1 MRLRLTVFTLLF
13 LLTSS
18 VTAAE
23 LKPFTATYEA
33 IKFDL
38 VLGEIKVSLQPQGK
52 HFIYSK
58 ESTTKGLVALFRNEQ
73 VMEKSTLVLSEK
85 GLRVLDYQYQLKR
98 GDDNRTDSFTFE
110 SATKVNGLYKN
121 QPFSLDVPQGTLDR
135 SSIEVALMMDV
146 GPDAKTLHYTAVEKD
161 KLKTYNFQFQGEQA
175 VETPAGK
182 FQCLSYKVVRSSGK
196 RSTTLCLAPELNN
209 LPVKIT
215 HDEKGT
221 EFYLLMKS
229 YKN

>member
-1 MRLRLTVFTLLF
+1 MRLKSTITTLLF
-13 LLTSS
+13 LLSFT
-18 VTAAE
+18 VAATE
-23 LKPFTATYEA
+23 IKPFTATYEA

-38 VLGEIKVSLQPQGK
+38 VLGEIKVSLQPEGK

-73 VMEKSTLVLSEK
+73 VKEQSTLVLSKK
-85 GLRVLDYQYQLKR
+85 GLRVLDYQYDLKR
-98 GDDNRTDSFTFE
+98 GDDSRIDSFTFE
-110 SATKVNGLYKN
+110 SPEKVKGIYKN
-121 QPFSLDVPQGTLDR
+121 QSFSLDVPQGTLDR
-135 SSIEVALMMDV
+135 SSIEVALMRDAK
-146 GPDAKTLHYTAVEKD
+146 PDAATLSYNAIEKD
-161 KLKTYNFQFQGEQA
+161 RLKTYSFQFQGEKT

-196 RSTTLCLAPELNN
+196 RSTTLCLAPELDN

-221 EFYLLMKS
+221 EFYMVLKS

>member
-1 MRLRLTVFTLLF
+1 MRLVPIVITLFF
-13 LLTSS
+13 LLSFT

-38 VLGEIKVSLQPQGK
+38 VLGEIKVSLQPEGK

-58 ESTTKGLVALFRNEQ
+58 ASTTKGLVALFRNEQ
-73 VMEKSTLVLSEK
+73 VQEKSTLAVSEK

-110 SATKVNGLYKN
+110 SAKKVNGIYKD

-135 SSIEVALMMDV
+135 SSIEVALMR
-146 GPDAKTLHYTAVEKD
+146 DADPNAKKLNYTAVEKD
-161 KLKTYNFQFQGEQA
+161 KLKTYNFQYQGEQT

-221 EFYLLMKS
+221 EFYMVLKS
-229 YKN
+229 HNN